1 MIASVK
7 TIAGAYWNLIQDK
20 NKEQVQEII
29 SSLMAF
35 SNLYE
40 MHPETRDFLNH
51 PKISLEQKIQMI
63 HAFCTVQKGGTDV
76 EHLLLLLLRENRLKD
91 LRTIVSLLKEMR
103 DEHFHIV
110 SAVVTTIS
118 PLTDQQKHELT
129 IQLKK
134 TFQAEDV
141 EITENIDEHLL
152 GGVVIH
158 VHGQVINN
166 SLKTKLLRI
175 QESLQP

>member
-1 MIASVK
+1 
-7 TIAGAYWNLIQDK
+7 
-20 NKEQVQEII
+20 
-29 SSLMAF
+29 
-35 SNLYE
+35 
-40 MHPETRDFLNH
+40 
-51 PKISLEQKIQMI
+51 MI

-76 EHLLLLLLRENRLKD
+76 EHLLLLLLRKNRFKD
-91 LRTIVSLLKEMR
+91 LRTIVFLLKEMK

-118 PLTDQQKHELT
+118 PLTDKQKNELT

-141 EITENIDEHLL
+141 EMTENIDEHLL